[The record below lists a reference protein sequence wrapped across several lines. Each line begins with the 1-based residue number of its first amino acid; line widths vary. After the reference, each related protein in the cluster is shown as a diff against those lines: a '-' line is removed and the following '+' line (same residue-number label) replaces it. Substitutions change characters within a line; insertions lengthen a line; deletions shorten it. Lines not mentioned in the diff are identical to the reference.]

1 MKITIIRYSQRDGRK
16 KKIDHTSR
24 RRKQIF
30 LFSLIDWEY
39 KTQVGKK
46 KYSQVLWNVL
56 LLEIMR
62 NLPLFLPAL
71 WQSKHPNKQ
80 EIKNYYLN

>member
-46 KYSQVLWNVL
+46 NIPKYCEMYYFLKLRVIYHYSSL
-56 LLEIMR
+56 LSDNQNTPTNR
-62 NLPLFLPAL
+62 
-71 WQSKHPNKQ
+71 K
-80 EIKNYYLN
+80 